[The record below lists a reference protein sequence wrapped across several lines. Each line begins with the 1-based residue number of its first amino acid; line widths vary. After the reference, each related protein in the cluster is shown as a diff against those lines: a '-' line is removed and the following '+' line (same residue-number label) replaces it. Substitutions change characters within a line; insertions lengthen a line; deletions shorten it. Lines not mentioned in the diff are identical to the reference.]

1 MLKATLELIYIN
13 KMEKDLFFNV
23 ADIVK
28 RAKRV
33 LNFKIDA
40 DLAAYLGVSRSTLS
54 NWIARNSIGRNITD
68 TPASVLSRNRINFP
82 MLSSAVPN
90 FTSVT
95 LSFQASLIPSSAFL
109 FSSKTLSANTANNSS
124 EVIIMLRHPI
134 PEITPK
140 L

>member
-40 DLAAYLGVSRSTLS
+40 DLAAYLGVVRVSSHLVTRLRKNQHWSKHYRYSRLST
-54 NWIARNSIGRNITD
+54 
-68 TPASVLSRNRINFP
+68 VRNRINFT
-82 MLSSAVPN
+82 MLFFFHS
-90 FTSVT
+90 FKICICLLY
-95 LSFQASLIPSSAFL
+95 LS
-109 FSSKTLSANTANNSS
+109 K
-124 EVIIMLRHPI
+124 HP
-134 PEITPK
+134 
-140 L
+140 

>member
-40 DLAAYLGVSRSTLS
+40 EYGSYKK
-54 NWIARNSIGRNITD
+54 
-68 TPASVLSRNRINFP
+68 TPFK
-82 MLSSAVPN
+82 
-90 FTSVT
+90 
-95 LSFQASLIPSSAFL
+95 
-109 FSSKTLSANTANNSS
+109 SK
-124 EVIIMLRHPI
+124 
-134 PEITPK
+134 
-140 L
+140 